1 MIYPHIT
8 GHLVQPVSEVVTA
21 GPFCVDPSVLVQ
33 SLGAV

>member
-1 MIYPHIT
+1 MIYPHLM

-21 GPFCVDPSVLVQ
+21 GPFCVYPVLAQ